1 VKVWEWNPSKYRPR
15 CICGPDTVMRDS
27 ALAEVNRGREIIL
40 FGEGQVEKSND
51 TSQKDAIICPI
62 MTYSQKK
69 EFLMFHAK
77 RYEYEI
83 KRPEK
88 YLTLVK
94 SFESVHLIYCMDF
107 FDLQAEDLNQDL
119 QSKSPRYEFLLRNK
133 FPPRLLDVLFNALTN
148 NRDLVSLL

>member
-1 VKVWEWNPSKYRPR
+1 
-15 CICGPDTVMRDS
+15 MRDS
-27 ALAEVNRGREIIL
+27 ALAEINKGREISL

-62 MTYSQKK
+62 MTYSQKR

-77 RYEYEI
+77 RYGYEI
-83 KRPEK
+83 KRTEK

-107 FDLQAEDLNQDL
+107 FDLQAEDSYRDFQAN
-119 QSKSPRYEFLLRNK
+119 SPKYEFLLRNK
-133 FPPRLLDVLFNALTN
+133 FPPRLLDALFDALTN